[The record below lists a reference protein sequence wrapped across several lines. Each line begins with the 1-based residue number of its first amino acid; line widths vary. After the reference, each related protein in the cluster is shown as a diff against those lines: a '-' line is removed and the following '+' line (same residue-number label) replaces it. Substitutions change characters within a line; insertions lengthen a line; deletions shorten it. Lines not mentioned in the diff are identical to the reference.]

1 MISTTFFFFFFEA
14 FTALTQM
21 YSCNVKLQGAGV
33 KLPFRCHQ
41 LVLRDRYSSNF
52 LVPARAIETDST
64 TSLISCPSL
73 AALRGKNYTLA
84 TSPKLSSCYPKSYVI
99 FIFILFHIKNTFFMI
114 SKRWVIQFN
123 PEFVI
128 LRAKRFSVSFNSNQS
143 FTKCGKWGLERLYAL
158 LMSIWK

>member
-1 MISTTFFFFFFEA
+1 MS
-14 FTALTQM
+14 
-21 YSCNVKLQGAGV
+21 S
-33 KLPFRCHQ
+33 
-41 LVLRDRYSSNF
+41 VLRDRYSSNF
-52 LVPARAIETDST
+52 LVPAWAIETDST

-73 AALRGKNYTLA
+73 AALRGKNYTSA

-99 FIFILFHIKNTFFMI
+99 FIFILFHIKNNTFFMI

-123 PEFVI
+123 PEFAI

-158 LMSIWK
+158 LTSIWKWQKLWKGLIIKPNWFAILIKHSNYSVTEVQVEHL